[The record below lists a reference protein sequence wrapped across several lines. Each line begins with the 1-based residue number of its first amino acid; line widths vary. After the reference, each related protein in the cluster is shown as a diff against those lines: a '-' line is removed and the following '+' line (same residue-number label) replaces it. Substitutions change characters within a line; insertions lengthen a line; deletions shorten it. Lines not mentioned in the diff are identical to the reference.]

1 MSKCDL
7 CGADIEETFLEK
19 SKGAIIKINKDGKN
33 KIYYICPN
41 CQRQFGNK
49 LKEELKN
56 K

>member
-1 MSKCDL
+1 MKCDL
-7 CGADIEETFLEK
+7 CSAELEENFLEK
-19 SKGAIIKINKDGKN
+19 AKGTQVKINKDGKN

-49 LKEELKN
+49 LKEELGK